1 MMKTK
6 EQILLNKLETT
17 LANRGRDIGEAITQM
32 EATGQNLD
40 DYLVPANTMRFALG
54 DQDTVQLDS
63 PYITSSKAQGLHVNA
78 VRQFADRMGTNMR
91 DAVNEVTGPTWKR
104 EAFVNRMNAYAENS
118 EKGNLLVRS
127 VGDEARGILSDRYR
141 RLNTSGI
148 FMAFLL
154 AAQEAGSVLVDA
166 LHADTK
172 DYMEVIHPELVV
184 IPTAKNGEIIT
195 VFGAQIRNSDFGAS
209 KLELRIFQMQV
220 VCMNG
225 MVSKSM
231 VSDVHLGSKL
241 VADGVTFSDDT
252 YVKDTEARAAM
263 VRDIM
268 QSLYKP
274 ENLNRERE
282 RIEQAADL
290 EIDFQ
295 AELGRL
301 PKAGWR
307 PGEIKSLE
315 KALMENDPDAG
326 ITGKNTLWKLAQGMS
341 HIANQVESK
350 ERKRELV
357 DLASGMMSLKVD

>member
-1 MMKTK
+1 MKTK
-6 EQILLNKLETT
+6 EKILLDKLEMT
-17 LANRGRDIGEAITQM
+17 LAHRGRDINVAIQQM
-32 EATGQNLD
+32 EETGQMLD
-40 DYLVPANTMRFALG
+40 DYLVPANTMEFRLG
-54 DQDTVQLDS
+54 AGDKVLLDS
-63 PYITSSKAQGLHVNA
+63 NYITSSSEQTLHVNA
-78 VRQFADRMGTNMR
+78 VRQFADRMGVNMR
-91 DAVNEVTGPTWKR
+91 DAVNEVTGPNWKK
-104 EAFVNRMNAYAENS
+104 EAFVNRMNTYAKNS
-118 EKGNLLVRS
+118 GKGNLLVRS
-127 VGDEARGILSDRYR
+127 VNDQARGIMSDRYR

-148 FMAFLL
+148 FMAFLM
-154 AAQEAGSVLVDA
+154 AAQAAGSVLVDA

-184 IPTAKNGEIIT
+184 IPTVKNGEIIT

-231 VSDVHLGSKL
+231 ISDVHLGSKL

-268 QSLYKP
+268 GSLYNP
-274 ENLNRERE
+274 DNLTRERE
-282 RIEQAADL
+282 RIEAAADL

-301 PKAGWR
+301 PKSGWR

-357 DLASGMMSLKVD
+357 DLASNMMSLQVD